1 MDYKPVP
8 ALGKDRLT
16 PFFDFLIEVA
26 GLGTSFK
33 KKVLERTQLKNG
45 ERLLDVG
52 CGTATLLITA
62 KSRYPDSQVIGI
74 DADDRVLDIARK
86 KIQDNNLEIEVVQA
100 RAEHLPFPSSSFD
113 VVVSTLIFHHLPT
126 EMKQLAMSE
135 IYRVL
140 RQDGRFLLVDFGKP
154 EGVLLRIF
162 FALAALIQSDEAS
175 YLQDNKKGKLPLF
188 LEEADFEVTE
198 VRPRYKGIPFLLATK
213 K

>member
-1 MDYKPVP
+1 MNYKTVP

-16 PFFDFLIEVA
+16 PFFDFLIEVV

-33 KKVLERTQLKNG
+33 KKVLERTQLKNS

-52 CGTATLLITA
+52 CGTATLLIAA

-86 KIQDNNLEIEVVQA
+86 KIQDNNLKVEVVQA

-126 EMKQLAMSE
+126 EIKQLAMRE

-140 RQDGRFLLVDFGKP
+140 RQDGRFLSADFGKP
-154 EGVLLRIF
+154 EGVLLKIF
-162 FALAALIQSDEAS
+162 FALATLIQSDEAR